1 LNYVIRCE
9 PWDIRAGGL
18 LLEDN
23 FYNFPIEYLPVI
35 QDTAEAG
42 HDGECTVRVAL
53 TMKMGYFKA
62 NSVKE
67 IVPSLFSDSYK
78 EDWKGFT
85 RAADLSTLL
94 KLGPAMRMSAMG
106 LGMLLLSLTYEQD
119 AAVEAVRLLWSEA
132 CEDKHG
138 GF

>member
-1 LNYVIRCE
+1 MNYVIRCE
-9 PWDIRAGGL
+9 PWDIQAGGL

-23 FYNFPIEYLPVI
+23 FYNFPMEYLPVI
-35 QDTAEAG
+35 QDTAEA
-42 HDGECTVRVAL
+42 DRSGECTVRVAL

-62 NSVKE
+62 QCVKE

-85 RAADLSTLL
+85 RTADLSTLL
-94 KLGPAMRMSAMG
+94 KIGPAMRMSAMG

-132 CEDKHG
+132 T
-138 GF
+138 

>member
-1 LNYVIRCE
+1 MNYVIRCE
-9 PWDIRAGGL
+9 PWDIQAGGL

-23 FYNFPIEYLPVI
+23 FYNFPVEYLPVI
-35 QDTAEAG
+35 QDTAEADR
-42 HDGECTVRVAL
+42 DGECTVRVAL
-53 TMKMGYFKA
+53 TMKMGYFNA
-62 NSVKE
+62 NNVQQ
-67 IVPSLFSDSYK
+67 IVPSLFSDSYT

-85 RAADLSTLL
+85 RTADLSTLL

-132 CEDKHG
+132 T
-138 GF
+138 